1 MINTKLIYKIIGS
14 LLFIEATMMFYCL
27 AVALYYKE
35 DDLVAFGVSILLIVM
50 SGAAMKYIGHDAE
63 NSMGRRDAYLL
74 VTLTWIIFSFFGALP
89 F

>member
-35 DDLVAFGVSILLIVM
+35 DDLVAFGVSILLIAM
-50 SGAAMKYIGHDAE
+50 SGVAM
-63 NSMGRRDAYLL
+63 S
-74 VTLTWIIFSFFGALP
+74 
-89 F
+89 

>member
-35 DDLVAFGVSILLIVM
+35 DDLVAFGVSILLIAM
-50 SGAAMKYIGHDAE
+50 WRHCPTDCSSG
-63 NSMGRRDAYLL
+63 GR
-74 VTLTWIIFSFFGALP
+74 
-89 F
+89 